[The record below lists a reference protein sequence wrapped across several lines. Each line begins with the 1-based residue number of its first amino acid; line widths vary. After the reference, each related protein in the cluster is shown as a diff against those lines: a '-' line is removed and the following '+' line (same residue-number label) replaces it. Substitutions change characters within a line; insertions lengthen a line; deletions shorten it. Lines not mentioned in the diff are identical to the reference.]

1 MAASYYSDAHDPMG
15 KSFTGSLVAHGLV
28 IGLVMTTGLFKFS
41 KDHFGDPKPSSGS
54 VGIDIVQTI
63 PIPQRQAPKNPL
75 ANDSTSVVPQEPAP
89 VKYQKEVKKEPEKAI
104 EIPDKTTKPK
114 KLSPEKQVRDVYKP
128 PEPYKSN
135 QVFSN
140 TPQAANSPMF
150 GMKGAGGIDLG
161 PASVFGDRY
170 AWYAN
175 LVRDKLA
182 EHWNQA
188 GLHSS
193 PGQICKV
200 SFTVQRSGSVTNVH
214 ISQQS
219 GDYLLDTSAQRAVLD
234 SNPMPSLPPDFPR
247 NEATVEF
254 SFHLNQ

>member
-1 MAASYYSDAHDPMG
+1 MASSYYPGAHDPMG
-15 KSFTGSLVAHGLV
+15 KSFTGSLIAHGVV
-28 IGLVMTTGLFKFS
+28 IALVMTTGLFKLS
-41 KDHFGDPKPSSGS
+41 HDHFGDPTPSSGS
-54 VGIDIVQTI
+54 VGVDIVKTI

-75 ANDSTSVVPQEPAP
+75 ANDSTSVVPQQPAP
-89 VKYQKEVKKEPEKAI
+89 VKYQKQVKPEPEKAI
-104 EIPDKTTKPK
+104 EIPDKTPKPK

-150 GMKGAGGIDLG
+150 GMKGAAGIDFG
-161 PASVFGDRY
+161 QASVFGERFG
-170 AWYAN
+170 AYAN
-175 LVRDKLA
+175 LVRDQLA
-182 EHWNQA
+182 QHWNQA
-188 GLHSS
+188 NLHTA

-200 SFTVQRSGSVTNVH
+200 SFTIGRNGSVTNVQ
-214 ISQQS
+214 ITQKS
-219 GDYLLDTSAQRAVLD
+219 GEYLLDTSAQRAVLD

-254 SFHLNQ
+254 SFHVNQ

>member
-1 MAASYYSDAHDPMG
+1 MSSSYYAGAHDPMG
-15 KSFTGSLVAHGLV
+15 KSFTGSLIAHGVVIALV
-28 IGLVMTTGLFKFS
+28 TTTGLFKLS
-41 KDHFGDPKPSSGS
+41 HTHFGEPTPSSGS
-54 VGIDIVQTI
+54 VGVDIVKTI
-63 PIPQRQAPKNPL
+63 PIPRRKGPTNPL
-75 ANDSTSVVPQEPAP
+75 ANDSTSVVPQQPAP
-89 VKYQKEVKKEPEKAI
+89 VRYQKQVKPEPEKAI
-104 EIPDKTTKPK
+104 EIPDKTPKPK
-114 KLSPEKQVRDVYKP
+114 KLSPQKQVRDVYKP

-170 AWYAN
+170 AAYAN
-175 LVRDKLA
+175 LVRDRLA

-188 GLHSS
+188 NLHPS

-200 SFTVQRSGSVTNVH
+200 SFTITRNGSVTNVQ
-214 ISQQS
+214 ISQPS
-219 GDYLLDTSAQRAVLD
+219 GDYLLNTSAQRAVLD

-254 SFHLNQ
+254 SFHVNQ